1 MIKEE
6 EKKMEKKERDM
17 KIAQRI
23 RCEKDD

>member
-6 EKKMEKKERDM
+6 EIKMEKKERDM

-23 RCEKDD
+23 QCKKDD